1 MRSKNDRII
10 AFLMVLPSL
19 ILLGIFVYYFIG
31 RAIETSLTDWGEN
44 PDQPALS
51 ETVVKSYI
59 GLRNYENLMTDVV
72 QSNFRLSLVNTF
84 FLTVFF
90 VAGSIV
96 GGLFLAVLLDRNP
109 RGENLFR
116 TIFLFPMALSFVV
129 TGTIWRWMLQP
140 SGGINLLPTFIGLP
154 AWDFG
159 WLSSSAVWL
168 PFEWQNIPLIL
179 NSIGI
184 AVLAFLA
191 VRIIVNYRKPIILD
205 EKPKGVRRPLVSSP
219 DVRLF
224 MVIALVLLVLMAGLW
239 NLIWPPLDVPTAENA
254 ISPKGFNSALLG
266 IILAAIWQMS
276 GYTMAMFLAGIR
288 GIPDELREAARVDGA
303 SEFGVYYYI
312 ILPQLNPIILS
323 AMIILGHISLKIFD
337 LVFAMAGPDNAK
349 TVVPGLLVYTKGFR
363 SNQFAQASAVAVI
376 MLALV
381 ALIIVP
387 YLWSQLREE
396 KK

>member
-31 RAIETSLTDWGEN
+31 RAIDTSMTDWGEN

-51 ETVVKSYI
+51 ETVVKSYV
-59 GLRNYENLMTDVV
+59 GLQNYDNLMTDVI
-72 QSNFRLSLVNTF
+72 QSKFRVSLVNTF
-84 FLTVFF
+84 FLTIFF
-90 VAGSIV
+90 VSGCIV
-96 GGLFLAVLLDRNP
+96 VGLFLAILLDRNP
-109 RGENLFR
+109 RGEGFFR
-116 TIFLFPMALSFVV
+116 TVFLFPMALSFVV

-140 SGGINLLPTFIGLP
+140 SGGVNLLPTFIGLP
-154 AWDFG
+154 QIQFS
-159 WLSSSAVWL
+159 WLNSTEVWF
-168 PFEWQNIPLIL
+168 PFEWQNVPTIL
-179 NSIGI
+179 NSFGI
-184 AVLAFLA
+184 LILAFLA
-191 VRIIVNYRKPIILD
+191 VRIAITYGENRASGGKSKSLAFYMW
-205 EKPKGVRRPLVSSP
+205 P
-219 DVRLF
+219 DVRL
-224 MVIALVLLVLMAGLW
+224 MAGIALLLLVLMAGLW
-239 NLIWPPLDVPTAENA
+239 NVIWPPLDVPDAENA
-254 ISPKGFNSALLG
+254 IAPKGFNAALLG
-266 IILAAIWQMS
+266 IIIAAVWQMS

-288 GIPDELREAARVDGA
+288 GIPEELREAARVDGA

-363 SNQFAQASAVAVI
+363 ANQFAQASAIAVI

>member
-19 ILLGIFVYYFIG
+19 VLLGIFVYYFIG
-31 RAIETSLTDWGEN
+31 RAIDTSMTDWGAN

-51 ETVVKSYI
+51 ETVVKSYV
-59 GLRNYENLMTDVV
+59 GLQNYDNLMTNVIE
-72 QSNFRLSLVNTF
+72 SNFRVSLVNTF
-84 FLTVFF
+84 FLTIFF
-90 VAGSIV
+90 VAGCIV
-96 GGLFLAVLLDRNP
+96 LGLFLAILLDRNP
-109 RGENLFR
+109 KGEGLFR

-154 AWDFG
+154 AIQFR
-159 WLSSSAVWL
+159 WLNSPDVWL
-168 PFEWQNIPLIL
+168 QFEWQYVPEIL
-179 NSIGI
+179 TFLGIFVLSILLVRFALMMPERNKKRIDGRSI
-184 AVLAFLA
+184 FIFNVAG
-191 VRIIVNYRKPIILD
+191 VRIMI
-205 EKPKGVRRPLVSSP
+205 
-219 DVRLF
+219 
-224 MVIALVLLVLMAGLW
+224 VIAIILLVLMSGLW
-239 NLIWPPLDVPTAENA
+239 DVIWPPLDSAVAESA
-254 ISPKGFNSALLG
+254 IAPKGFNAALLG
-266 IILAAIWQMS
+266 IIIAAVWQMS

-288 GIPDELREAARVDGA
+288 GIPEELREAARVDGA
-303 SEFGVYYYI
+303 SEFGVYRHI

-349 TVVPGLLVYTKGFR
+349 AVVPGLLVYTKGFR
-363 SNQFAQASAVAVI
+363 ANQFAQASAIAVI